1 VEEELLQF
9 NAQGDLVNQ
18 IKGAKEK
25 RRDYGMAG
33 GQMLQSDRMLDLG
46 DEEDEG

>member
-1 VEEELLQF
+1 VEEELLIF
-9 NAQGDLVNQ
+9 NAQGELVNL

-25 RRDYGMAG
+25 RRDHGLG
-33 GQMLQSDRMLDLG
+33 TLQIASDRMLGL

>member
-1 VEEELLQF
+1 MEEELLIF
-9 NAQGDLVNQ
+9 NAQGELVNQ

-25 RRDYGMAG
+25 RRELGLGTMQNA
-33 GQMLQSDRMLDLG
+33 SDRMLGLG